1 MESAQNSQPVQ
12 FYMILGVFLMYISSN
27 ADQITIEDFFM
38 PFGGKLL
45 KTNRWVKLASIMPWE
60 HIEQIYMASFQ
71 SERGRPAISS
81 RIAFGSIFIKENDNL
96 TDEGTVAAIAE
107 NPYMQ
112 YFLGLTAFQA
122 EPLFDPSMMVHFRKR
137 FPVEEVA
144 KINEYICTGVWPDQQ
159 RNVDRNDAQEESQ
172 QDENPDNNQEPPAVK
187 GQEQSS
193 KSGKRDKNTSKKK
206 LKREKKQKKNR
217 GKLIMDA
224 TVAPADIKYPTDID
238 LLNKSREHLETAVD
252 ILWKE
257 VPHKGHKLPYSP
269 KKARKSYL
277 SLAKSKKWTE
287 AKCRTAIGDQLRC
300 IQQATKRLEE
310 LEVLVPDYEKRF
322 PAWLHRRL
330 EVIPL
335 VYAQQKGMYDNH
347 THTCEDRIVSLE
359 QPHVRP
365 IQRGK
370 RPNPTEFGQKLH
382 LSVVDGF
389 TYLEQTCWSNF
400 NEGCDLAAVVAD
412 YYRKFGCYPEAVL
425 ADKIYQTRANRAFCK
440 EKGIRLTG
448 PALGRPKAGEADRKQ
463 KRQMYKDACDRNAVE
478 GRNGNAKRRF
488 GLDLIAAKLDETAKT
503 EAALILTAMNA
514 AHRLARWLLRFF
526 ADNPFLQFL
535 WLQAG
540 NREFFSRP
548 YLDAHSSLTMVLV

>member
-1 MESAQNSQPVQ
+1 
-12 FYMILGVFLMYISSN
+12 MILGVFLMYISSD

-45 KTNRWVKLASIMPWE
+45 KTNRWVKLASMMPWE

-81 RIAFGSIFIKENDNL
+81 RIAFGAIFIKENDNL

-112 YFLGLTAFQA
+112 YFLGLAGFQA
-122 EPLFDPSMMVHFRKR
+122 EPLFDASMMVHFRKR

-144 KINEYICTGVWPDQQ
+144 KINEYICTGKWPEQQ
-159 RNVDRNDAQEESQ
+159 RNVDRNDTQDEAQ
-172 QDENPDNNQEPPAVK
+172 QDGNQEPPTVK
-187 GQEQSS
+187 EQKQPS

-238 LLNKSREHLETAVD
+238 LLNKSREHLETAVT
-252 ILWKE
+252 ILWEE
-257 VPHKGHKLPYSP
+257 VPHTGHKLPYSP
-269 KKARKSYL
+269 KAARKSYL

-287 AKCRTAIGDQLRC
+287 AKCRAAIGDQLRC
-300 IQQATKRLEE
+300 IEQATKRLEE
-310 LEVLVPDYEKRF
+310 LKALVPDYEKKF
-322 PAWLHRRL
+322 PTWLHRRL

-335 VYAQQKGMYDNH
+335 VYAQQKQMYDSH
-347 THTCEDRIVSLE
+347 THTCENRIVSLE

-382 LSVVDGF
+382 LSVVDGL
-389 TYLEQTCWSNF
+389 TYLEQTCWSNY
-400 NEGCDLAAVVAD
+400 NEGSDLTAVVAD

-425 ADKIYQTRANRAFCK
+425 ADKIYQTRANRSFCK

-448 PALGRPKAGEADRKQ
+448 PALGRPKAGEDDRKQ

-503 EAALILTAMNA
+503 EAALILIAMNA
-514 AHRLARWLLRFF
+514 AYRLARRLLRFLE
-526 ADNPFLQFL
+526 NRPFLLFF
-535 WLQAG
+535 WLPVRSRSFFQQAL
-540 NREFFSRP
+540 SISP
-548 YLDAHSSLTMVLV
+548 LQKTLTMRR

>member
-1 MESAQNSQPVQ
+1 MKSAKNSQPVQ
-12 FYMILGVFLMYISSN
+12 FYLILGVFLMYISSD

-322 PAWLHRRL
+322 PAWLYRRL
-330 EVIPL
+330 AVIPL

-347 THTCEDRIVSLE
+347 AHTCEDRIVSLE

-548 YLDAHSSLTMVLV
+548 

>member
-1 MESAQNSQPVQ
+1 MESAKNSRSGQ
-12 FYMILGVFLMYISSN
+12 FSMILGVFLMYISSN
-27 ADQITIEDFFM
+27 SDQLTITDFFM

-45 KTNRWVKLASIMPWE
+45 KTNRWVRLASMMPWE
-60 HIEQIYMASFQ
+60 HIEQIYMESFQ
-71 SERGRPAISS
+71 SERGRPATSS
-81 RIAFGSIFIKENDNL
+81 RIAFGAIFIKENDNL
-96 TDEGTVAAIAE
+96 TDEGTVEAIAE

-112 YFLGLTAFQA
+112 YFLGLAAFQA

-159 RNVDRNDAQEESQ
+159 RNVDRNDT
-172 QDENPDNNQEPPAVK
+172 QDENPQNNHPNPPDVNVQEKSA
-187 GQEQSS
+187 Q
-193 KSGKRDKNTSKKK
+193 SGKKNKNASKKK
-206 LKREKKQKKNR
+206 LKKEKKQKKNR

-257 VPHKGHKLPYSP
+257 VLHEGHKLPYSP
-269 KKARKSYL
+269 KAARKSYL

-287 AKCRTAIGDQLRC
+287 AKCRSAIGDQLRY
-300 IQQATKRLEE
+300 IEQATKRLEE
-310 LEVLVPDYEKRF
+310 LKALVPDYEKRF
-322 PAWLHRRL
+322 PTWLQRRL

-335 VYAQQKGMYDNH
+335 VYAQQKQMYDSH
-347 THTCEDRIVSLE
+347 THTCENRIISLE

-389 TYLEQTCWSNF
+389 TFLEQTCWSNF
-400 NEGCDLAAVVAD
+400 NEGCDLTAVVED

-425 ADKIYQTRANRAFCK
+425 ADKIYQTRVNRAFCK

-448 PALGRPKAGEADRKQ
+448 PALGRPKAGDADKKQ

-503 EAALILTAMNA
+503 EAALILLAMNA
-514 AHRLARWLLRFF
+514 AHALARWLLRYFQES
-526 ADNPFLQFL
+526 PFWRIL
-535 WLQAG
+535 WLSRG
-540 NREFFSRP
+540 KYYVFSVGP
-548 YLDAHSSLTMVLV
+548 N

>member
-1 MESAQNSQPVQ
+1 
-12 FYMILGVFLMYISSN
+12 MILGVFLMYISSN

-45 KTNRWVKLASIMPWE
+45 KTNRWVKLASMMPWE
-60 HIEQIYMASFQ
+60 HIEQIYMESFR
-71 SERGRPAISS
+71 SERGRPAIPS
-81 RIAFGSIFIKENDNL
+81 RIAFGAIFIKEYRNF
-96 TDEGTVAAIAE
+96 TDEECVAEIRE

-122 EPLFDPSMMVHFRKR
+122 EPLFDASMMVHFRRR

-144 KINEYICTGVWPDQQ
+144 KINEYVCTGKWPEQQ
-159 RNVDRNDAQEESQ
+159 RNVDRNDGQDDTQ
-172 QDENPDNNQEPPAVK
+172 QDENPCGNQKSSAEK
-187 GQEQSS
+187 EQKQPS

-238 LLNKSREHLETAVD
+238 LLNKSREHLEAAVD
-252 ILWKE
+252 ILWAE

-269 KKARKSYL
+269 KAARKSYL

-287 AKCRTAIGDQLRC
+287 AKCRAAIGDQLRY
-300 IQQATKRLEE
+300 IEQATKRLEE
-310 LEVLVPDYEKRF
+310 LKALVPDYENKF
-322 PAWLHRRL
+322 PTWLHRRL

-335 VYAQQKGMYDNH
+335 VYAQQKGMYDSH
-347 THTCEDRIVSLE
+347 THKCEDRIVSLE

-389 TYLEQTCWSNF
+389 TFLEQTCWSNF
-400 NEGCDLAAVVAD
+400 NEGCDLPAVVED

-425 ADKIYQTRANRAFCK
+425 ADKIYQTRANRSFCK

-503 EAALILTAMNA
+503 EAALILLAMNA
-514 AHRLARWLLRFF
+514 AHKLARWLLRFF
-526 ADNPFLQFL
+526 QEMLFWRIF
-535 WLQAG
+535 WLPEH
-540 NREFFSRP
+540 RIIFFQ
-548 YLDAHSSLTMVLV
+548 

>member
-1 MESAQNSQPVQ
+1 MESAKNSQSVQ

-535 WLQAG
+535 QFLWLPAG
-540 NREFFSRP
+540 NREFFQ
-548 YLDAHSSLTMVLV
+548 

>member
-12 FYMILGVFLMYISSN
+12 FYMILGVFLMYISSD

-287 AKCRTAIGDQLRC
+287 AKCRTAIGEQLRC

-310 LEVLVPDYEKRF
+310 LEALVPDYEKRF

-347 THTCEDRIVSLE
+347 THKCEDRIVSLE

-389 TYLEQTCWSNF
+389 TYLEQTCWNNF

-425 ADKIYQTRANRAFCK
+425 ADKIYQTRANRSFCK

-503 EAALILTAMNA
+503 KAALILTAMNA

-535 WLQAG
+535 QFLWLPAG
-540 NREFFSRP
+540 NREFFQ
-548 YLDAHSSLTMVLV
+548 

>member
-1 MESAQNSQPVQ
+1 
-12 FYMILGVFLMYISSN
+12 MYISTD

-45 KTNRWVKLASIMPWE
+45 KTNRWVKLASLMPWDQ
-60 HIEQIYMASFQ
+60 IEQIYMKSFQ

-81 RIAFGSIFIKENDNL
+81 RIAFGAIYIKENDNL

-112 YFLGLTAFQA
+112 YFLGLSSFQA
-122 EPLFDPSMMVHFRKR
+122 EPLFDASMMVHFRKR

-144 KINEYICTGVWPDQQ
+144 KINEYICTGKWPDQQ
-159 RNVDRNDAQEESQ
+159 RNVDRNDKQDDTQQGGNSESH
-172 QDENPDNNQEPPAVK
+172 DES
-187 GQEQSS
+187 EQKQPS

-206 LKREKKQKKNR
+206 LKREKKKNR

-252 ILWKE
+252 ILWKK

-269 KKARKSYL
+269 KTARKSYL

-300 IQQATKRLEE
+300 IEQATKRLEE
-310 LEVLVPDYEKRF
+310 LKTLVPDYVIRF

-335 VYAQQKGMYDNH
+335 IYAQQKQMYDNH
-347 THTCEDRIVSLE
+347 THKCEDRIVSLE

-389 TYLEQTCWSNF
+389 TYLEQTSWSNY
-400 NEGCDLAAVVAD
+400 NEGSDLTAVVAD

-448 PALGRPKAGEADRKQ
+448 PALGRPKVGADDKKQ
-463 KRQMYKDACDRNAVE
+463 KRRMYKDACARNAVE

-488 GLDLIAAKLDETAKT
+488 GLDLIASKLDETAKT

-514 AHRLARWLLRFF
+514 TYRLTRWLLRLF
-526 ADNPFLQFL
+526 ADDPLFRFIILQTQL
-535 WLQAG
+535 
-540 NREFFSRP
+540 
-548 YLDAHSSLTMVLV
+548 

>member
-1 MESAQNSQPVQ
+1 MKSAKNSQPVQ
-12 FYMILGVFLMYISSN
+12 FYLILGVFLMYISSD

-330 EVIPL
+330 EAIPL

-535 WLQAG
+535 QFLWLPAG
-540 NREFFSRP
+540 NREFFQ
-548 YLDAHSSLTMVLV
+548 

>member
-1 MESAQNSQPVQ
+1 
-12 FYMILGVFLMYISSN
+12 
-27 ADQITIEDFFM
+27 M

-45 KTNRWVKLASIMPWE
+45 KTNRWVRLASMMPWE
-60 HIEQIYMASFQ
+60 HIEQVYMKPFE

-81 RIAFGSIFIKENDNL
+81 RVAFGAIFIKENDNL

-112 YFLGLTAFQA
+112 YFLGLTALQA
-122 EPLFDPSMMVHFRKR
+122 EPLFDASMMVHFRKR
-137 FPVEEVA
+137 FPVEFVA
-144 KINEYICTGVWPDQQ
+144 KVNEYICIGVWPDQQ
-159 RNVDRNDAQEESQ
+159 RNVDRNDAL
-172 QDENPDNNQEPPAVK
+172 DENPQDNHPNPPDTNV
-187 GQEQSS
+187 QEQSTQN
-193 KSGKRDKNTSKKK
+193 GKKNKNTSKKK
-206 LKREKKQKKNR
+206 LKKEKKQKKNR
-217 GKLIMDA
+217 GKHIMDA

-269 KKARKSYL
+269 KAARKSYL

-287 AKCRTAIGDQLRC
+287 KKCRAAIGDQLRY
-300 IQQATKRLEE
+300 IEQATKRLEE
-310 LEVLVPDYEKRF
+310 LKALVPDYENRF
-322 PAWLHRRL
+322 PTWLQRRL

-335 VYAQQKGMYDNH
+335 VYAQQKQMYDNH
-347 THTCEDRIVSLE
+347 THTCENRIVSLE

-389 TYLEQTCWSNF
+389 TFLEQTCWNNF
-400 NEGCDLAAVVAD
+400 NKGCDLTAVVED
-412 YYRKFGCYPEAVL
+412 YHRKFGCYPEAVL

-440 EKGIRLTG
+440 ENGIRLTG

-463 KRQMYKDACDRNAVE
+463 KRQMHQDACDRNAVE

-488 GLDLIAAKLDETAKT
+488 GLDLISAKLDETSKT
-503 EAALILTAMNA
+503 EAALILLAMNA
-514 AHRLARWLLRFF
+514 AHKLARWLLRFF
-526 ADNPFLQFL
+526 QKWPLGRIL
-535 WLQAG
+535 WLPDV
-540 NREFFSRP
+540 RIVFFSVDP
-548 YLDAHSSLTMVLV
+548 N

>member
-187 GQEQSS
+187 GQEQLS

-287 AKCRTAIGDQLRC
+287 AKCRAAIGEQLRC

-535 WLQAG
+535 QFLWLPAG
-540 NREFFSRP
+540 NREFFQ
-548 YLDAHSSLTMVLV
+548 

>member
-1 MESAQNSQPVQ
+1 MKSAKNSQPVQ
-12 FYMILGVFLMYISSN
+12 FYLILGVFLMYISSD

-187 GQEQSS
+187 GQEKSS
-193 KSGKRDKNTSKKK
+193 KSSKRDKNTSKKK

-335 VYAQQKGMYDNH
+335 VYAQQKWMYDNH

-389 TYLEQTCWSNF
+389 TYLEQTCWNNF

-425 ADKIYQTRANRAFCK
+425 ADKIYQTRANRSFCK

-478 GRNGNAKRRF
+478 GRNGTAKRRF

-535 WLQAG
+535 QFLWLPAG
-540 NREFFSRP
+540 NREFFQ
-548 YLDAHSSLTMVLV
+548 

>member
-1 MESAQNSQPVQ
+1 MKSAKNSQPVQ
-12 FYMILGVFLMYISSN
+12 FYLILGVFLMYISSD

-478 GRNGNAKRRF
+478 GRNGTAKRRF

-535 WLQAG
+535 QFLWLPAG
-540 NREFFSRP
+540 NREFFQ
-548 YLDAHSSLTMVLV
+548 

>member
-347 THTCEDRIVSLE
+347 THKCEDRIVSLE

-535 WLQAG
+535 QFLWLPAG
-540 NREFFSRP
+540 NREFFQ
-548 YLDAHSSLTMVLV
+548 

>member
-1 MESAQNSQPVQ
+1 MKSAKNSQPVQ
-12 FYMILGVFLMYISSN
+12 FYLILGVFLMYISSD

-45 KTNRWVKLASIMPWE
+45 KTNRWVKLASMMPWE
-60 HIEQIYMASFQ
+60 HIEQIYMESFQ

-81 RIAFGSIFIKENDNL
+81 RIAFGAIFIKENDSL

-112 YFLGLTAFQA
+112 YFLGLAGFQA

-347 THTCEDRIVSLE
+347 THKCEDRIVSLE

-535 WLQAG
+535 QFLWLPAG
-540 NREFFSRP
+540 NREFFQ
-548 YLDAHSSLTMVLV
+548 